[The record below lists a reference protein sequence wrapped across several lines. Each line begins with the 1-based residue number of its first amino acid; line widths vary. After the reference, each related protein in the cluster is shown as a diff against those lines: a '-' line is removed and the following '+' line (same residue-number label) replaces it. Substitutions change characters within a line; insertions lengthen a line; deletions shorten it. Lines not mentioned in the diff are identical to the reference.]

1 MRGAGST
8 SLLGRAVLQ
17 QPFSHLLMLLGQFG
31 PRLRHDQAAVEPEL
45 HICFIPYRFLEFG
58 LGKGGHLTLAMELA
72 YMSEVTETARGGY
85 LPEPCANITPSTEGS
100 LFPTE
105 K

>member
-45 HICFIPYRFLEFG
+45 HI
-58 LGKGGHLTLAMELA
+58 
-72 YMSEVTETARGGY
+72 
-85 LPEPCANITPSTEGS
+85 
-100 LFPTE
+100 LFPTDSWSLGWGRVAI
-105 K
+105 